1 MKARLAASA
10 AKRRQGKGWALTQE
24 ILKRVRDTFRRERE
38 DRRDPPAHGMCHVL
52 AETIRAVGH
61 NVSPEWR
68 SDPFAYR
75 TLRLAF
81 DRILD
86 KLAPPGEIRAPLR
99 SEGPD
104 GLFPGTLPGS
114 RNFFLLAE
122 GEGEEVTPE
131 HVARMI
137 SDLVLMALA
146 QPSLNDE
153 DRSLI

>member
-1 MKARLAASA
+1 
-10 AKRRQGKGWALTQE
+10 
-24 ILKRVRDTFRRERE
+24 
-38 DRRDPPAHGMCHVL
+38 
-52 AETIRAVGH
+52 RAVGH

-75 TLRLAF
+75 ALRLAF

-86 KLAPPGEIRAPLR
+86 KLAPPGEISSPRR
-99 SEGPD
+99 SEGQ
-104 GLFPGTLPGS
+104 GSLFPGTLPGS

-131 HVARMI
+131 RVARMI

-146 QPSLNDE
+146 QASLNDE
-153 DRSLI
+153 DRSLISRSREQEDFEYGMADARRALEIRREN